1 MFNQVLS
8 LVLAMGMTFPV
19 TPLINC
25 PSSDAEVPCL
35 PPASNRL
42 KRSVFQFYKSF
53 TIRYDKKLLTD
64 FFKVLI
70 MDRTKWLIHPVFILV
85 ISILALVTSLF
96 LYIYWYIEISSGFK
110 TIIERFNLD
119 TGQFLT
125 PHTWFVIMV
134 LTVLVGVIIM
144 GIFIIFVY
152 NLKTLRLY
160 QLQHNFINNFTH
172 ELKTP
177 VTSLKLYLETFLKH
191 ELSREDQLKYT
202 QYMLTDTG
210 RLSEDI
216 NRILN
221 LAQIESKSDTGEFVF
236 RDLPEI
242 IENFYQNNSHLFR
255 NCDIRVHLPE
265 KESFSYRIIPPL
277 FEMLLMNLFTNAI
290 NYNNEAVQ
298 RIDITF
304 EKQRKKL
311 IIRFKDNG
319 IGIDNSELKKI
330 FKKFY
335 QVGRSDDMSAK
346 GSGLGLYLVDHI
358 AKIHKGK
365 IKAESAGTGKGSVFS
380 LILPLRN

>member
-1 MFNQVLS
+1 M
-8 LVLAMGMTFPV
+8 
-19 TPLINC
+19 
-25 PSSDAEVPCL
+25 
-35 PPASNRL
+35 NRA
-42 KRSVFQFYKSF
+42 
-53 TIRYDKKLLTD
+53 
-64 FFKVLI
+64 
-70 MDRTKWLIHPVFILV
+70 KWIIHPVFILV

-110 TIIERFNLD
+110 SIVTRFNLD

-125 PHTWFVIMV
+125 SQTWVVIMV

-144 GIFIIFVY
+144 GIFFIFVY

-160 QLQHNFINNFTH
+160 RLQHNFINNFTH

-191 ELSREDQLKYT
+191 ELSRENQLKYI
-202 QYMLTDTG
+202 QYMLNDAG

-221 LAQIESKSDTGEFVF
+221 LAQIESKSYTSEYVF
-236 RDLPEI
+236 QNLPET
-242 IENFYQNNSHLFR
+242 IENFYQKNSHLFR
-255 NCDIRVHLPE
+255 NCDIQVHLP
-265 KESFSYRIIPPL
+265 KNESYFYLIIPPM

-290 NYNNEAVQ
+290 KYSNVAVP

-304 EKQRKKL
+304 EKQQKKL

-319 IGIDNSELKKI
+319 IGIDKSELKKI

-335 QVGRSDDMSAK
+335 QVGRADDMSAK

-358 AKIHKGK
+358 AKMHKGK
-365 IKAESAGTGKGSVFS
+365 ITAESAGSDKGAIFN

>member
-1 MFNQVLS
+1 MKIYEVLN
-8 LVLAMGMTFPV
+8 M
-19 TPLINC
+19 N
-25 PSSDAEVPCL
+25 
-35 PPASNRL
+35 
-42 KRSVFQFYKSF
+42 
-53 TIRYDKKLLTD
+53 
-64 FFKVLI
+64 
-70 MDRTKWLIHPVFILV
+70 RTKWLIHPVFILV

-96 LYIYWYIEISSGFK
+96 LYIYWYIEISSGLK
-110 TIIERFNLD
+110 SIVERFNLD

-125 PHTWFVIMV
+125 SQTWFVFMV
-134 LTVLVGVIIM
+134 LTLLVGVIIM

-191 ELSREDQLKYT
+191 ELSREDQLKYI
-202 QYMLTDTG
+202 QYMLSDTG

-221 LAQIESKSDTGEFVF
+221 LAQIESKSYAGESVV
-236 RDLPEI
+236 RDLPET
-242 IENFYQNNSHLFR
+242 IETFFQNNLHLFR
-255 NCDIRVHLPE
+255 NCDIQVHSPKKGLY
-265 KESFSYRIIPPL
+265 SYRIIPPM
-277 FEMLLMNLFTNAI
+277 FEMLLMNLVTNAI
-290 NYNNEAVQ
+290 KYNDTDTP

-304 EKQRKKL
+304 EQNHKKL

-319 IGIDNSELKKI
+319 IGVHKSELKKI

-358 AKIHKGK
+358 AKNHKGK
-365 IKAESAGTGKGSVFS
+365 ITAQSAGSGRGAVFS
-380 LILPLRN
+380 LILPLRS

>member
-1 MFNQVLS
+1 MN
-8 LVLAMGMTFPV
+8 
-19 TPLINC
+19 
-25 PSSDAEVPCL
+25 
-35 PPASNRL
+35 
-42 KRSVFQFYKSF
+42 
-53 TIRYDKKLLTD
+53 
-64 FFKVLI
+64 
-70 MDRTKWLIHPVFILV
+70 RTKWLIHPVFILV

-96 LYIYWYIEISSGFK
+96 LYIYWYIEISSGLK
-110 TIIERFNLD
+110 MIVERFNLD
-119 TGQFLT
+119 TRQFLT
-125 PHTWFVIMV
+125 SRTWFVIMV

-144 GIFIIFVY
+144 GIFIIFVF

-177 VTSLKLYLETFLKH
+177 VTSLRLYLETFMKH

-202 QYMLTDTG
+202 QYMLYDTD

-221 LAQIESKSDTGEFVF
+221 LAQIESKSYTGEFVF
-236 RDLPEI
+236 RKLPET
-242 IENFYQNNSHLFR
+242 IENFCQNNSHLFG
-255 NCDIRVHLPE
+255 NCDIQIHPPE
-265 KESFSYRIIPPL
+265 KEPFFYRIIPPM
-277 FEMLLMNLFTNAI
+277 FEMLLMNLFTNAVK
-290 NYNNEAVQ
+290 YNNAAVQ

-304 EKQRKKL
+304 EKQHKKL

-319 IGIDNSELKKI
+319 IGIDNSERKKI

-335 QVGRSDDMSAK
+335 QVGRSDDMSSK

-365 IKAESAGTGKGSVFS
+365 ITVESAGVGRGSVFS

>member
-1 MFNQVLS
+1 MN
-8 LVLAMGMTFPV
+8 
-19 TPLINC
+19 
-25 PSSDAEVPCL
+25 
-35 PPASNRL
+35 
-42 KRSVFQFYKSF
+42 
-53 TIRYDKKLLTD
+53 
-64 FFKVLI
+64 
-70 MDRTKWLIHPVFILV
+70 RTKWLIHPVFILI

-96 LYIYWYIEISSGFK
+96 LYIYWYIEISSGLK
-110 TIIERFNLD
+110 SIVKRFNLD

-125 PHTWFVIMV
+125 SQTWFVIMV

-160 QLQHNFINNFTH
+160 RLQHNFINNFTH

-191 ELSREDQLKYT
+191 ELSRENQIKYI
-202 QYMLTDTG
+202 QYMLSDAG

-221 LAQIESKSDTGEFVF
+221 LAQIESKSHAGEYVF
-236 RDLPEI
+236 QNLPET
-242 IENFYQNNSHLFR
+242 IENFYRKNSHLFR
-255 NCDIRVHLPE
+255 GCDIQVHLPKRE
-265 KESFSYRIIPPL
+265 PPFYLIIPPM
-277 FEMLLMNLFTNAI
+277 FEMLLMNLVTNAI
-290 NYNNEAVQ
+290 KYNKAAVP

-304 EKQRKKL
+304 EKQKKKL

-319 IGIDNSELKKI
+319 IGIDKPELKKI

-335 QVGRSDDMSAK
+335 QVGRADDMSAK
-346 GSGLGLYLVDHI
+346 GSGLGLYLADHI

-365 IKAESAGTGKGSVFS
+365 ITAESAGADKGSIFN

>member
-1 MFNQVLS
+1 MN
-8 LVLAMGMTFPV
+8 
-19 TPLINC
+19 
-25 PSSDAEVPCL
+25 
-35 PPASNRL
+35 
-42 KRSVFQFYKSF
+42 
-53 TIRYDKKLLTD
+53 
-64 FFKVLI
+64 
-70 MDRTKWLIHPVFILV
+70 RTKWLIHPVFILV

-96 LYIYWYIEISSGFK
+96 LYIYWYIEISSGLK
-110 TIIERFNLD
+110 SIVTRFNLD

-125 PHTWFVIMV
+125 SHTWFVIMV

-160 QLQHNFINNFTH
+160 RLQHNFINNFTH

-191 ELSREDQLKYT
+191 ELSRENQLKYIH
-202 QYMLTDTG
+202 YMLSDAG

-221 LAQIESKSDTGEFVF
+221 LAQIESKSHAGEFVF
-236 RDLPEI
+236 QNLPET
-242 IENFYQNNSHLFR
+242 IENFYRKNSHLFR
-255 NCDIRVHLPE
+255 DCDIQVHLPE
-265 KESFSYRIIPPL
+265 SGPYFCLIVPPM
-277 FEMLLMNLFTNAI
+277 FEMLLMNLITNAI
-290 NYNNEAVQ
+290 KYNNAAVP

-304 EKQRKKL
+304 EKQKKKL
-311 IIRFKDNG
+311 MIRFRDNG
-319 IGIDNSELKKI
+319 IGINKTELKKI

-335 QVGRSDDMSAK
+335 QVGRADDMSAK
-346 GSGLGLYLVDHI
+346 GSGLGLYLADHI

-365 IKAESAGTGKGSVFS
+365 ITAESAGSGKGSEFK

>member
-1 MFNQVLS
+1 MS
-8 LVLAMGMTFPV
+8 
-19 TPLINC
+19 
-25 PSSDAEVPCL
+25 
-35 PPASNRL
+35 
-42 KRSVFQFYKSF
+42 
-53 TIRYDKKLLTD
+53 
-64 FFKVLI
+64 
-70 MDRTKWLIHPVFILV
+70 RTKWLIHPVFILV
-85 ISILALVTSLF
+85 ISVLALVTSLF
-96 LYIYWYIEISSGFK
+96 LYIYWYIEISSGLK
-110 TIIERFNLD
+110 TIVKRFNLD

-125 PHTWFVIMV
+125 SHTWFVIMV
-134 LTVLVGVIIM
+134 LTMLVGVIIM

-160 QLQHNFINNFTH
+160 RLQHNFINNFTH

-202 QYMLTDTG
+202 RYMLNDTG

-221 LAQIESKSDTGEFVF
+221 LAQIESKNKTDEFVL
-236 RDLPEI
+236 RDLPETI
-242 IENFYQNNSHLFR
+242 AIFHRNNSHLFG

-265 KESFSYRIIPPL
+265 KETFFYRIIPPM

-290 NYNNEAVQ
+290 KYNNADRR
-298 RIDITF
+298 RIDVTF
-304 EKQRKKL
+304 EKKHKKL
-311 IIRFKDNG
+311 MIRFKDNG
-319 IGIDNSELKKI
+319 IGIDKSERKKI

-335 QVGRSDDMSAK
+335 QVGRSEDMSAK
-346 GSGLGLYLVDHI
+346 GSGIGLYLVDHI

-365 IKAESAGTGKGSVFS
+365 ITVESAGLDKGSVFS

>member
-1 MFNQVLS
+1 MN
-8 LVLAMGMTFPV
+8 
-19 TPLINC
+19 
-25 PSSDAEVPCL
+25 
-35 PPASNRL
+35 
-42 KRSVFQFYKSF
+42 
-53 TIRYDKKLLTD
+53 
-64 FFKVLI
+64 
-70 MDRTKWLIHPVFILV
+70 RTKWLIHPVFILV

-96 LYIYWYIEISSGFK
+96 LYIYWYIEISSGLK
-110 TIIERFNLD
+110 SIVKRFDLD

-125 PHTWFVIMV
+125 SQTWFVIMV

-160 QLQHNFINNFTH
+160 RLQHNFINNFTH

-191 ELSREDQLKYT
+191 ELSREDRLKYT
-202 QYMLTDTG
+202 QYMLSDAG

-221 LAQIESKSDTGEFVF
+221 LAQIESKSYTGEYVF
-236 RDLPEI
+236 QNLPET

-255 NCDIRVHLPE
+255 NCDIQVHLPK
-265 KESFSYRIIPPL
+265 KETYFYQIILPM
-277 FEMLLMNLFTNAI
+277 FEMLLMNLITNAI
-290 NYNNEAVQ
+290 KYNNAAIP

-304 EKQRKKL
+304 EKRQKKL
-311 IIRFKDNG
+311 IVQFKDNG
-319 IGIDNSELKKI
+319 IGIDKSELKKI

-335 QVGRSDDMSAK
+335 QVGRADDMSAK

-365 IKAESAGTGKGSVFS
+365 ITAESAGSDKGAIFN

>member
-1 MFNQVLS
+1 MN
-8 LVLAMGMTFPV
+8 
-19 TPLINC
+19 
-25 PSSDAEVPCL
+25 
-35 PPASNRL
+35 
-42 KRSVFQFYKSF
+42 
-53 TIRYDKKLLTD
+53 
-64 FFKVLI
+64 
-70 MDRTKWLIHPVFILV
+70 RTKWLIHPVFILI

-96 LYIYWYIEISSGFK
+96 LYIYWYIEISSGLRSIV
-110 TIIERFNLD
+110 TRFNLD

-125 PHTWFVIMV
+125 SHTWFVIMV

-160 QLQHNFINNFTH
+160 RLQHNFINNFTH

-177 VTSLKLYLETFLKH
+177 VTSLKLYLETFLKY
-191 ELSREDQLKYT
+191 ELSRENQLKYIH
-202 QYMLTDTG
+202 YMLSDAG

-221 LAQIESKSDTGEFVF
+221 LAQIESKSYAGEYAFQN
-236 RDLPEI
+236 LPET
-242 IENFYQNNSHLFR
+242 IENFYQKNSHLFR
-255 NCDIRVHLPE
+255 NSDIKVHIPKSDPYFYL
-265 KESFSYRIIPPL
+265 IIPPM
-277 FEMLLMNLFTNAI
+277 FEMLLMNLVTNAI
-290 NYNNEAVQ
+290 KYNDAAVP

-304 EKQRKKL
+304 EKKQNKL

-319 IGIDNSELKKI
+319 IGIDKSELKKI

-335 QVGRSDDMSAK
+335 QVGRADDMSAK

-365 IKAESAGTGKGSVFS
+365 ITAESAGPGKGAIFN

>member
-1 MFNQVLS
+1 MS
-8 LVLAMGMTFPV
+8 
-19 TPLINC
+19 
-25 PSSDAEVPCL
+25 
-35 PPASNRL
+35 
-42 KRSVFQFYKSF
+42 
-53 TIRYDKKLLTD
+53 
-64 FFKVLI
+64 
-70 MDRTKWLIHPVFILV
+70 RTKWLIHPVFILV

-96 LYIYWYIEISSGFK
+96 LYIYWYIEVSSGLK
-110 TIIERFNLD
+110 AIVERFNLD

-125 PHTWFVIMV
+125 SQTWFVFMV
-134 LTVLVGVIIM
+134 LTVLVGAIIM

-160 QLQHNFINNFTH
+160 RLQHNFINNFTH

-202 QYMLTDTG
+202 QYMLSDTG

-221 LAQIESKSDTGEFVF
+221 LAQIESKSYTGEPVF
-236 RDLPEI
+236 QNLPET
-242 IENFYQNNSHLFR
+242 IENFYQKNSHLFR
-255 NCDIRVHLPE
+255 NCNIQVHRPK
-265 KESFSYRIIPPL
+265 KEPYFYRIIPPM
-277 FEMLLMNLFTNAI
+277 FEMLLMNLVTNGI
-290 NYNNEAVQ
+290 KYNDTETP

-304 EKQRKKL
+304 EQKHKKL
-311 IIRFKDNG
+311 MIRFKDNG
-319 IGIDNSELKKI
+319 IGIHKSELKKI

-346 GSGLGLYLVDHI
+346 GSGLGLYLVDQI

-365 IKAESAGTGKGSVFS
+365 ITAESTGSGKGSVFN
-380 LILPLRN
+380 LILPLRS

>member
-1 MFNQVLS
+1 MNS
-8 LVLAMGMTFPV
+8 
-19 TPLINC
+19 
-25 PSSDAEVPCL
+25 
-35 PPASNRL
+35 
-42 KRSVFQFYKSF
+42 
-53 TIRYDKKLLTD
+53 
-64 FFKVLI
+64 
-70 MDRTKWLIHPVFILV
+70 TKWLIHPVFILV
-85 ISILALVTSLF
+85 FSVLALVASLF
-96 LYIYWYIEISSGFK
+96 LYIYWYIEISSGLK
-110 TIIERFNLD
+110 SIVERFNLD

-125 PHTWFVIMV
+125 SQTWVVILV

-160 QLQHNFINNFTH
+160 RLQHNFINNFTH

-191 ELSREDQLKYT
+191 HLSREDQLKYT
-202 QYMLTDTG
+202 QYMLTDTD

-216 NRILN
+216 NCILN
-221 LAQIESKSDTGEFVF
+221 LAQIESKSYTGEYVF
-236 RDLPEI
+236 QNLPET

-255 NCDIRVHLPE
+255 DCDVQIHLPQ
-265 KESFSYRIIPPL
+265 KESFFYRILPSM

-290 NYNNEAVQ
+290 KYNNSAVL
-298 RIDITF
+298 RIEITF

-319 IGIDNSELKKI
+319 IGIKKSELKKI

-365 IKAESAGTGKGSVFS
+365 IMAESDGPGKGAVFS